1 MTNGFQMAGIM
12 AEQLRQAEI
21 NEHWSYMEH
30 LLKTLRSMGARVM
43 KVHDPRFNWRG
54 DYIVSF
60 KATDALPG
68 I

>member
-1 MTNGFQMAGIM
+1 MTPGFRLAGIM
-12 AEQLRQAEI
+12 AEQLRHAEI
-21 NEHWSYMEH
+21 NEQWSYMEH
-30 LLKTLRSMGARVM
+30 LLRTLRAMGARVM

-54 DYIVSF
+54 DYIVSL